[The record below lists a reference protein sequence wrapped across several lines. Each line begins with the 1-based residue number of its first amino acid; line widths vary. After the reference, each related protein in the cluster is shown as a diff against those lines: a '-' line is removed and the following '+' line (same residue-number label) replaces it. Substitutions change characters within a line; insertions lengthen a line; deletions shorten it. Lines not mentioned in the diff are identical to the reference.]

1 MLSQITSFEQAL
13 RVERNASP
21 HTVRNYVSDLRQ
33 FRAFLLDNRLCC
45 HSDGEEGGSEVDVQ
59 RIDQGAIRAYL
70 VELLRHSRKS
80 SAGRKLSAVK
90 TFCRFLRRRGIIDH
104 DPAAGVLTPK
114 KDQQLPVHLS
124 VDDIFRLLDAPPRDT
139 PDGCRDRAI
148 LEVIYS
154 AGLRVSE
161 LVSLNWAD
169 VDGELELLRVRGK
182 GGKERIVPVGKKA
195 LLSLVAYRARVPD
208 LCRARLCDPEAVF
221 LNRRGQRLTTRS
233 IGRMVDHYILSAG
246 IATKASPH
254 ALRHSFAT
262 HLLGAGADLRA
273 IQEMLGHAN
282 LSTTQKY
289 THLNLDHLMAV
300 YDKAHPRA

>member
-1 MLSQITSFEQAL
+1 MENEINEFERTL

-21 HTVRNYVSDLRQ
+21 HTVRNYISDLRQ
-33 FRAFLLDNRLCC
+33 FRTFLVEQHLCGADGNGGTLDVRQLN
-45 HSDGEEGGSEVDVQ
+45 Q
-59 RIDQGAIRAYL
+59 TIIRAYL
-70 VELLRHSRKS
+70 VDLLRRNRKS

-90 TFCRFLRRRGIIDH
+90 TFCRFLRRRGIIEH
-104 DPAAGVLTPK
+104 DPAAGILTPK
-114 KDQQLPVHLS
+114 KEQQLPVHLT
-124 VDDIFRLLDAPPRDT
+124 VDDMVRLLEAPRADT
-139 PDGCRDRAI
+139 PDGCRDRAL

-154 AGLRVSE
+154 SGLRVSE
-161 LVSLNWAD
+161 LIALDWDDLDAQ
-169 VDGELELLRVRGK
+169 LELVRVRGK
-182 GGKERIVPVGKKA
+182 GGKERLVPIGKRA
-195 LLSLVAYRARVPD
+195 LTAVQGYRERIPQ
-208 LCRARLCDPEAVF
+208 LCRGRLPDPRAVF

-233 IGRMVDHYILSAG
+233 IGRIVDHYILAAG

-262 HLLGAGADLRA
+262 HLLNAGADLRA
-273 IQEMLGHAN
+273 IQELLGHAS